1 MPYLLNGI
9 LLLLALGLPLLL
21 GRLLPPPSLPVNP
34 DRPLGTPPD
43 DLWQRRTPR
52 RG

>member
-1 MPYLLNGI
+1 MPCLLWAVGM
-9 LLLLALGLPLLL
+9 LLGLVLAAILID
-21 GRLLPPPSLPVNP
+21 RLPPPSLPVNP